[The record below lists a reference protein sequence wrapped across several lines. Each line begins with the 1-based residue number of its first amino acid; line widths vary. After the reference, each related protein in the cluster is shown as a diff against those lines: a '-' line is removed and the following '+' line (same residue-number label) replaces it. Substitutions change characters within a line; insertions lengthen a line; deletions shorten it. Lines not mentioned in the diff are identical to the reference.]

1 MVTARRAEDSSIGGA
16 ILQRAH
22 RSNTVPADAPNSALQ
37 ILLCDTNFNYRIKKL
52 LVKIKNKD
60 KRRAMET

>member
-1 MVTARRAEDSSIGGA
+1 MVTACCAEDSAFGDA

-22 RSNTVPADAPNSALQ
+22 RSNTAPTDAPNSALQ

-52 LVKIKNKD
+52 LVKIKIKING
-60 KRRAMET
+60 